1 MIVRTAADARMSC
14 IIRQKS
20 HSRAENPRG
29 AHPEETGVKMSSR
42 AGRTPRAPVA
52 RNLSEK
58 THQTFTKK
66 FPSRG
71 RKPGRGSIAGT
82 GAPRGQYA
90 HVRDAHRTDASKHA
104 GCRRA
109 ALGRKTT
116 WELRAGAR
124 GGLVKSV
131 PGPSSPLGFF
141 PRVRGGADA
150 GRALTLCGRRAVCA
164 RYLGDLGAC
173 LARGNRT
180 GATALAIVPSSR
192 ASSSDRQHPGR
203 RPST

>member
-1 MIVRTAADARMSC
+1 MSC

-20 HSRAENPRG
+20 HSRVETPRG

-71 RKPGRGSIAGT
+71 RKPGWGSIAGT

-90 HVRDAHRTDASKHA
+90 HVRDAHRTDARKHA
-104 GCRRA
+104 EDAVERRWGEKQRGNCA
-109 ALGRKTT
+109 S
-116 WELRAGAR
+116 GAR

-131 PGPSSPLGFF
+131 PEPSSPPGFF

-150 GRALTLCGRRAVCA
+150 ARALTLRTTRGVRAVPG
-164 RYLGDLGAC
+164 RPGC
-173 LARGNRT
+173 L
-180 GATALAIVPSSR
+180 SR
-192 ASSSDRQHPGR
+192 AGKSNWGDRVGDCPVVSR
-203 RPST
+203 VEF